1 MNEPEPEKK
10 DDNHRSNNSVL
21 KLNYCKCMCFRFQEI
36 RIHQPTPSPHFFQL
50 IFTDFDFLLQVARV
64 QVHLSYMCK
73 YMRLR
78 PTLFSYTL
86 RDNLLHCKLVS
97 SFTFFVNNKK
107 RIQPRYIF
115 ITFWNDITFCVNL
128 TKIYYNTQCY
138 HYL

>member
-21 KLNYCKCMCFRFQEI
+21 KLYYCKCMCFRFQEI

-50 IFTDFDFLLQVARV
+50 IFTDFDFLLQVEYRFI
-64 QVHLSYMCK
+64 SYMCK

-97 SFTFFVNNKK
+97 SFTVLVNNKK

-115 ITFWNDITFCVNL
+115 ITFCNDIKFCVHL
-128 TKIYYNTQCY
+128 TKIYYNTQCN